1 MLNQKLPGCV
11 HPFNATG
18 SEFYSPDDLSVYYR
32 QNQRRLVGKPERHLS
47 HHKNYNNLHI
57 IHLKVMDPD

>member
-1 MLNQKLPGCV
+1 MLNQKLPGWV

-18 SEFYSPDDLSVYYR
+18 SEFYNPDDLSVYYH
-32 QNQRRLVGKPERHLS
+32 QNQRRLVGKPERNLS
-47 HHKNYNNLHI
+47 HHKNDNNLHI